1 MVCPR
6 RAVAISVT
14 CLLASPMT
22 ALEASLVCRV
32 MPAFAGSSPDIRER
46 VLEKSRGMVTTA

>member
-6 RAVAISVT
+6 REVAMSVT

-22 ALEASLVCRV
+22 ELEASLVCSV
-32 MPAFAGSSPDIRER
+32 MPALAGSSPDIRER